1 MSYTS
6 FLCANVLNIPGCVLL
21 LCQKPLEYNTGVDQ
35 AEVKEKKE
43 AGEGEGR
50 GERKRERE
58 GGREKR
64 EKRGRE

>member
-1 MSYTS
+1 M
-6 FLCANVLNIPGCVLL
+6 
-21 LCQKPLEYNTGVDQ
+21 CQCLKYTGVCFT
-35 AEVKEKKE
+35 AVSEEKKE